1 MQPPW
6 CGLQSW
12 HCGSYRR
19 AKRENWILNGS
30 YVEDSKKWL
39 IKSHSVFNYF
49 FAALG
54 FVWDNVLEVSFNG
67 ICVTRA
73 VHAGNAVVCA
83 ASTLFF
89 QLLLHL
95 SVALLSCVIGMLLFF
110 FLIHEIIEHFYKSRY
125 NYLHLCFCYTGD
137 SSYMCSRITFPI
149 RLAVTGQFVLLS
161 GWRKLLY
168 C

>member
-39 IKSHSVFNYF
+39 INSYSVFNYF

-110 FLIHEIIEHFYKSRY
+110 FSLSMRLLNIFTKADTIIFIYVSVTLEIPATCAAE
-125 NYLHLCFCYTGD
+125 
-137 SSYMCSRITFPI
+137 
-149 RLAVTGQFVLLS
+149 
-161 GWRKLLY
+161 
-168 C
+168 